1 MMPKVR
7 LMVMAIRNSKYNGL
21 SYFPDTGI
29 FIRDWTADRRVK
41 TGRWG
46 YVSKKGYLVGTV
58 KRKGRFLHRIAF
70 DFMGVEIPDGL
81 QVDHINGDK
90 TDNRW
95 SNLRLVSARENCQNK
110 KFSTMV
116 GVTWNNRAKKYQSGV
131 KHDGKKVYL
140 GLYCSEI
147 EAHTAYMNYLD
158 DHGLPYLEGIDKREK
173 NVDS

>member
-1 MMPKVR
+1 MTDEKEGKVINAAETKPWLKFYGEVPHTIDYPDVSLYTR
-7 LMVMAIRNSKYNGL
+7 LKQSCEKYPNE
-21 SYFPDTGI
+21 
-29 FIRDWTADRRVK
+29 
-41 TGRWG
+41 
-46 YVSKKGYLVGTV
+46 
-58 KRKGRFLHRIAF
+58 IAF